1 MIQGQGEATTIP
13 VPPGPPTP
21 PVGQPVIVQE
31 SPMPP
36 VIPPWVTLPPAVT
49 LLITLG
55 FFAACAV
62 ILRPLMTALGRRLEG
77 RREADPQVREEL
89 NHLRTRLE
97 ELEATQHRV
106 LELEER
112 VDFAERLLTAQRRE
126 SERLPGA

>member
-13 VPPGPPTP
+13 LPPVPQTP
-21 PVGQPVIVQE
+21 PVGQSIIVQE

-36 VIPPWVTLPPAVT
+36 LLPPWMTLPPGVT
-49 LLITLG
+49 LVIALG
-55 FFAACAV
+55 FFAACAI

-77 RREADPQVREEL
+77 RRETDPAVRDEL
-89 NHLRTRLE
+89 NHLRARLE
-97 ELEATQHRV
+97 ELEATQHRL

-112 VDFAERLLTAQRRE
+112 VDFAERLLTTQRRE

>member
-13 VPPGPPTP
+13 VPPVPPMPPTAQVIVQGPTP
-21 PVGQPVIVQE
+21 P
-31 SPMPP
+31 
-36 VIPPWVTLPPAVT
+36 PWLTLPPGVT
-49 LLITLG
+49 LVIALG

-62 ILRPLMTALGRRLEG
+62 ILRPLMKALGRRIEG
-77 RREADPQVREEL
+77 RSETDPAVKAEL
-89 NHLRTRLE
+89 DQLRQRLE
-97 ELEATQHRV
+97 ELEATQHRM